1 MKQDN
6 YKGAMKYT
14 PTFSIADE
22 KAFKAGLNSYNKE
35 IRKIEK
41 ESIKWLEEDQDM
53 LQEILLLQK
62 AGLAHT
68 PR

>member
-1 MKQDN
+1 M
-6 YKGAMKYT
+6 AWVILTLTML
-14 PTFSIADE
+14 PL
-22 KAFKAGLNSYNKE
+22 FKLDRFTRRDIRRYDRE

-41 ESIKWLEEDQDM
+41 EHIKWLEEDRDM

-68 PR
+68 PKWL

>member
-1 MKQDN
+1 MAWVILTL
-6 YKGAMKYT
+6 AMLPLFKLDRFTRRDIRKY
-14 PTFSIADE
+14 
-22 KAFKAGLNSYNKE
+22 NRE

-41 ESIKWLEEDQDM
+41 ESIKWLEQDQDM

-68 PR
+68 QK

>member
-1 MKQDN
+1 MAWIILTF
-6 YKGAMKYT
+6 AML
-14 PTFSIADE
+14 PL
-22 KAFKAGLNSYNKE
+22 FKLDRFTRRDTRRYNRE

-41 ESIKWLEEDQDM
+41 ENVKWLEEDQNM

-68 PR
+68 PKWL